1 MKNSRIQIPRNS
13 VEAEIGLRLSLE
25 FCGSVGIP
33 SKPRDLGGNQR
44 NWEWETIPNNS
55 LAGFWWERDP
65 IPGKRD
71 GVRGNGLKLRWEWN
85 IREKSFLE
93 KVGKD
98 QNGLSG
104 TVGIPIPE
112 GFQIHGSGVG
122 MAELG
127 VLGMLPL

>member
-1 MKNSRIQIPRNS
+1 MEINGTGSGRQLPTIPWLHSGGN
-13 VEAEIGLRLSLE
+13 
-25 FCGSVGIP
+25 
-33 SKPRDLGGNQR
+33 RDL
-44 NWEWETIPNNS
+44 
-55 LAGFWWERDP
+55 

-85 IREKSFLE
+85 IRENSFLE

-104 TVGIPIPE
+104 TVGNPIPE